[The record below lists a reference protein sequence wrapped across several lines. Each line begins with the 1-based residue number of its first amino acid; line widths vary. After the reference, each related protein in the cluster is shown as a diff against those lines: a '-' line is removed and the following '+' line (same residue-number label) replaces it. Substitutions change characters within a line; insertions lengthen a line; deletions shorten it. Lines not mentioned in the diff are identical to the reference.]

1 MKYKNILFD
10 FDGTIADSFAE
21 SIEALN
27 RLSHFF
33 GYQQITEEHIPEIRK
48 MTSRQ
53 LIEISGVSKY
63 KLPFLLYSAKRLIH
77 KSLNEM
83 PVCTGMYET
92 IYELKKRG
100 FYIGIISSNTESN
113 IEKYLEMKNINI
125 FNFVKGERNIFGK
138 AKVIKKMMEKKKL
151 NPNETIYVG
160 DEIRDIDSAREAGIK
175 IISVTWGFNT
185 AESLAEKN
193 PDYIL
198 HDAHKIFEIIA

>member
-1 MKYKNILFD
+1 
-10 FDGTIADSFAE
+10 
-21 SIEALN
+21 
-27 RLSHFF
+27 
-33 GYQQITEEHIPEIRK
+33 

-83 PVCTGMYET
+83 PVCPGMYET

-138 AKVIKKMMEKKKL
+138 AKVIKKMMEKKRL
-151 NPNETIYVG
+151 NPDETIYVG
-160 DEIRDIDSAREAGIK
+160 DEIFLF
-175 IISVTWGFNT
+175 IITTDFIGYYIASDG
-185 AESLAEKN
+185 KKQR
-193 PDYIL
+193 PDC
-198 HDAHKIFEIIA
+198 IFVHECPVFP